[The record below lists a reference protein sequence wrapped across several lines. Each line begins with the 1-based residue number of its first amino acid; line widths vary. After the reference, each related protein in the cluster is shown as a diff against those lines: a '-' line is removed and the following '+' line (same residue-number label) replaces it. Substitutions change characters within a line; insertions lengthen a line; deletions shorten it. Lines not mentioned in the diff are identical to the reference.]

1 MSETV
6 TSSNSQ
12 ATLAAEV
19 ARLRDSIRR
28 ALDILT
34 ASGEDTEAW
43 SPKIAKAVPILR
55 ESVK

>member
-1 MSETV
+1 MSSH
-6 TSSNSQ
+6 SSTDSHSL
-12 ATLAAEV
+12 LAAEN
-19 ARLRDSIRR
+19 ARLRDSIRK

-55 ESVK
+55 ESIK

>member
-1 MSETV
+1 MTH
-6 TSSNSQ
+6 SSTDSH
-12 ATLAAEV
+12 ALLTAEL

-34 ASGEDTEAW
+34 QRGEDTEAW

-55 ESVK
+55 ESIK